1 MTEKIIPIPK
11 TVLEKFLKPVSRITE
26 SCILKVLNND
36 LYTICTPQDNTFI
49 LYAKINLPISI
60 CECKLNL
67 INIKKLLNGL
77 NCLGNDGQ
85 FTLKL
90 NSNNIECR
98 IVSDE
103 TGENSFFKYHLI
115 DDGII
120 KESTVNIKKIASLGF
135 DTEFTISQDK
145 IKKIIAAYSFASDV
159 SKIYFYSDDENKVF
173 CEINDK
179 TMQNVDNLSMFL
191 TDSIKGEHIKIPI
204 PVNIEIFKNLIT
216 TKGDIKV
223 RLNNESKI
231 FIFQTSENDDVELKY
246 IISALVK

>member
-1 MTEKIIPIPK
+1 MTDKIIPIPK

-26 SCILKVLNND
+26 SCVLKISDSD

-49 LYAKINLPISI
+49 LYAKLKLPVSI
-60 CECKLNL
+60 DECKLNL
-67 INIKKLLNGL
+67 INIKKFLNGL

-85 FTLKL
+85 FSL
-90 NSNNIECR
+90 NLCNNYIECR
-98 IVSDE
+98 IQSEE
-103 TGENSFFKYHLI
+103 TNENSFFKYHLI

-120 KESTVNIKKIASLGF
+120 KESSVNVKKIASLGF
-135 DTEFTISQDK
+135 DTEFIIPQDK
-145 IKKIIAAYSFASDV
+145 IKKIISAYAFTSDV
-159 SKIYFYSDDENKVF
+159 SKIYFYSDEKRRVQ
-173 CEINDK
+173 CEINDR

-191 TDSIKGEHIKIPI
+191 TDTLKGQDITHPI

-223 RLNNESKI
+223 RLNAESKV
-231 FIFQTSENDDVELKY
+231 FVFQTNDVEDVELKY